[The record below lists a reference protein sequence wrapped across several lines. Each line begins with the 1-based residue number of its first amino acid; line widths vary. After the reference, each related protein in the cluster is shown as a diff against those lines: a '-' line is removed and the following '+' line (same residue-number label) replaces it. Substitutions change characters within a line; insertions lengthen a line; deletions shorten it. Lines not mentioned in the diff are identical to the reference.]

1 METWLQGMDGF
12 SYCMEML
19 AAALCFFIFLK
30 KRSGFWLRVGASVL
44 MLFFA
49 SLLIYPY
56 FVDITSVYNWI
67 WFVFIFVLII
77 VTCYFCCDI
86 AWKDAI
92 LAASCGA
99 LLQHTASSLFI
110 VIFYQ
115 GIIPEFS
122 GIRYWVL
129 YVCVYLI
136 GTVLIAR
143 RLPDEGHYHVSRA
156 NAAIMAVTVLTI
168 VLVLS
173 ILVKSTTIDV
183 IGAGTA
189 NQEYIKLFRLNQI
202 YALGACVLVLAL
214 ETILQRELRVQ
225 RALSENKNLW
235 NQRQLQYEMSRENIA
250 MITRKCHDMKH
261 QIEALIQT
269 ESHSE
274 RRKSFIESV
283 QDMIE
288 VYDNDVHTGNEAL
301 DTILMEKGLYC
312 KVHHIDWT
320 CVADGKLLEFM
331 DVVELFMHV
340 TDICSI
346 FGNALDNA
354 VESVEK
360 RGKEEYKSIGVRVW
374 KKDLFAVIQVE
385 NTFDGKIQQKNN
397 IFQSSKH
404 SGNGIGIESV
414 RHITDKNGGACDF
427 TYKDGIFSA
436 KIMLRI

>member
-1 METWLQGMDGF
+1 MENWLQGMDGF

-19 AAALCFFIFLK
+19 AAAFGFFIFLK
-30 KRSGFWLRVGASVL
+30 KRNGFWIRMVISIGI
-44 MLFFA
+44 LFLG

-56 FVDITSVYNWI
+56 FTDITNVYNWV
-67 WFVFIFVLII
+67 WFIFIFGLII
-77 VTCYFCCDI
+77 VLCYFCCDI
-86 AWKDAI
+86 MWNDAI
-92 LAASCGA
+92 MAASCGA

-110 VIFYQ
+110 VIFYR

-122 GIRYWVL
+122 GARYWGMYL
-129 YVCVYLI
+129 CVYLA
-136 GTVLIAR
+136 GVVLIAR
-143 RLPDEGHYHVSRA
+143 RLPDGGHYNVSRA

-173 ILVKSTTIDV
+173 ALVKSTTIDV
-183 IGAGTA
+183 IGTGIA
-189 NQEYIKLFRLNQI
+189 NKEYIKLFRINQI
-202 YALGACVLVLAL
+202 YALGACVMVLAL

-225 RALSENKNLW
+225 KALSENKNLW
-235 NQRQLQYEMSRENIA
+235 IQRQLQYEMSRENID

-274 RRKSFIESV
+274 RRKSFIEDM

-288 VYDNDVHTGNEAL
+288 VYDSDVHTGNEAL

-331 DVVELFMHV
+331 DVVDLFTVM
-340 TDICSI
+340 
-346 FGNALDNA
+346 GNALDNA

-360 RGKEEYKSIGVRVW
+360 RGEDQFKSIGVRVW
-374 KKDLFAVIQVE
+374 KKDFFAVIQVE
-385 NTFDGKIQQKNN
+385 NTFDGELKLKDGLPLT
-397 IFQSSKH
+397 SKADKENH
-404 SGNGIGIESV
+404 GIGIRSIKSIVEKYQGTVSV
-414 RHITDKNGGACDF
+414 RVQ
-427 TYKDGIFSA
+427 DGNFVLTIVLP
-436 KIMLRI
+436 IMS

>member
-30 KRSGFWLRVGASVL
+30 KRKGFWLRVGASAI
-44 MLFFA
+44 MLFLA

-56 FVDITSVYNWI
+56 FVDITNIYNWI
-67 WFVFIFVLII
+67 WFIFIFALTI
-77 VTCYFCCDI
+77 VICYFCCDI
-86 AWKDAI
+86 TWKDAI

-115 GIIPEFS
+115 GVIPEFS
-122 GIRYWVL
+122 GIRYWGL

-136 GTVLIAR
+136 GTILIAR
-143 RLPDEGHYHVSRA
+143 KLPDEGHYHVSRA

-173 ILVKSTTIDV
+173 VLVKSTTIDV
-183 IGAGTA
+183 IGVGTA
-189 NQEYIKLFRLNQI
+189 NKEYIKLFRLNQI

-274 RRKSFIESV
+274 RWKSFIEDV
-283 QDMIE
+283 QDMIQ
-288 VYDNDVHTGNEAL
+288 VYDSNVHTGNEAL

-331 DVVELFMHV
+331 DVVDLFTIM
-340 TDICSI
+340 
-346 FGNALDNA
+346 GNALDNA

-360 RGKEEYKSIGVRVW
+360 RGKDEFKSIGVRVW

-385 NTFDGKIQQKNN
+385 NTFDGELKMKDGLPLT
-397 IFQSSKH
+397 SKADKENH
-404 SGNGIGIESV
+404 GIGIRSIKSIVEKYQGTVSV
-414 RHITDKNGGACDF
+414 RVQ
-427 TYKDGIFSA
+427 DGNFVLTILLP
-436 KIMLRI
+436 IMS

>member
-189 NQEYIKLFRLNQI
+189 NQEYIKL
-202 YALGACVLVLAL
+202 
-214 ETILQRELRVQ
+214 RVQ

-331 DVVELFMHV
+331 DVVDLFTIM
-340 TDICSI
+340 
-346 FGNALDNA
+346 GNALDNA

-360 RGKEEYKSIGVRVW
+360 RGKEEYKNIGVRVW

-385 NTFDGKIQQKNN
+385 NTFEGELKMKDGLPLT
-397 IFQSSKH
+397 SKADKENH
-404 SGNGIGIESV
+404 GIGIRSIKSIVEKYQGTVSV
-414 RHITDKNGGACDF
+414 RVQ
-427 TYKDGIFSA
+427 DGNFVLTILLP
-436 KIMLRI
+436 IMS

>member
-1 METWLQGMDGF
+1 
-12 SYCMEML
+12 
-19 AAALCFFIFLK
+19 
-30 KRSGFWLRVGASVL
+30 
-44 MLFFA
+44 
-49 SLLIYPY
+49 
-56 FVDITSVYNWI
+56 
-67 WFVFIFVLII
+67 
-77 VTCYFCCDI
+77 
-86 AWKDAI
+86 
-92 LAASCGA
+92 
-99 LLQHTASSLFI
+99 
-110 VIFYQ
+110 
-115 GIIPEFS
+115 
-122 GIRYWVL
+122 
-129 YVCVYLI
+129 
-136 GTVLIAR
+136 
-143 RLPDEGHYHVSRA
+143 
-156 NAAIMAVTVLTI
+156 MAVTVLTI

-189 NQEYIKLFRLNQI
+189 NKEYIKLFRLNQI

-331 DVVELFMHV
+331 DVVDLFTIM
-340 TDICSI
+340 
-346 FGNALDNA
+346 GNALDNA

-385 NTFDGKIQQKNN
+385 NTFDGELKMKDGLPLT
-397 IFQSSKH
+397 SKADKENH
-404 SGNGIGIESV
+404 GIGIRSIKSIVEKYQGTVSV
-414 RHITDKNGGACDF
+414 RVQ
-427 TYKDGIFSA
+427 DGNFVLTILLP
-436 KIMLRI
+436 IMS

>member
-331 DVVELFMHV
+331 DVVDLFTIM
-340 TDICSI
+340 
-346 FGNALDNA
+346 GNALDNA
-354 VESVEK
+354 VE
-360 RGKEEYKSIGVRVW
+360 R
-374 KKDLFAVIQVE
+374 VE
-385 NTFDGKIQQKNN
+385 N
-397 IFQSSKH
+397 
-404 SGNGIGIESV
+404 
-414 RHITDKNGGACDF
+414 R
-427 TYKDGIFSA
+427 
-436 KIMLRI
+436 

>member
-1 METWLQGMDGF
+1 MENWLQGMDGF

-19 AAALCFFIFLK
+19 AAAFGFFIFLK
-30 KRSGFWLRVGASVL
+30 KRNGFWIRMVISIGI
-44 MLFFA
+44 LFLG

-56 FVDITSVYNWI
+56 FTDITNVYNWV
-67 WFVFIFVLII
+67 WFIFIFGLII
-77 VTCYFCCDI
+77 VLCYFCCDI
-86 AWKDAI
+86 MWNDAI
-92 LAASCGA
+92 MAASCGA

-110 VIFYQ
+110 VVFYR

-122 GIRYWVL
+122 GVRYWGMYL
-129 YVCVYLI
+129 CVYLA
-136 GTVLIAR
+136 GVVLIAR
-143 RLPDEGHYHVSRA
+143 RLPDGGHYNVSRA

-173 ILVKSTTIDV
+173 GLVKSTTIDV
-183 IGAGTA
+183 IGTGIA
-189 NQEYIKLFRLNQI
+189 NKEYIKLFRINQI
-202 YALGACVLVLAL
+202 YALGACVMVLAL

-225 RALSENKNLW
+225 KALSENKNLW
-235 NQRQLQYEMSRENIA
+235 IQRQLQYEMSRENID

-274 RRKSFIESV
+274 RRKSFIEDM

-288 VYDNDVHTGNEAL
+288 VYDSDVHTGNEAL

-331 DVVELFMHV
+331 DVVDLFTIM
-340 TDICSI
+340 
-346 FGNALDNA
+346 GNALDNA

-360 RGKEEYKSIGVRVW
+360 RGEDQFKSIGVRVW
-374 KKDLFAVIQVE
+374 KKDFFAVIQVE
-385 NTFDGKIQQKNN
+385 NTFDGELKLKDGLPLT
-397 IFQSSKH
+397 SKADKENH
-404 SGNGIGIESV
+404 GIGIRSIKSIVEKYQGTVSV
-414 RHITDKNGGACDF
+414 RVQ
-427 TYKDGIFSA
+427 DGNFVLTIVLP
-436 KIMLRI
+436 IMS